1 MVHNPQIGIE
11 EREVLVESER
21 GRESVE
27 QFVDGLQ
34 TYQNRSTE
42 RQDTIVTIDRCDYRP
57 YLFTKGM
64 PLDDDGDDDT
74 RSEGVVDP
82 DQKVE
87 HYLNAVR
94 EAADPSVA
102 TVFERGGKND
112 PDVDGRLF
120 IGVPGVHS
128 VSLAGMEAWRGV
140 MPMAPDPTGPHT
152 AAEMIDLYAMEQLR
166 DVPFVEWKNEPGPDD
181 CDTTTTSDRFDDV
194 YDPLTA
200 DLDRIG
206 DADIDEDWW
215 YGTDRLFVE
224 AGVGAA
230 DWWGPYVSQF
240 LLHDVDLWSLPTKQR
255 YLRYQEIDYNKSRE
269 RWLDVLEGIAPT
281 DDDGSLISAELNP
294 NPPSETEGG
303 RGYLET
309 PRHLATIVNAEPPY
323 QEYLIAAL
331 YLLGRDWVD
340 YDDGLAYV
348 TREEGPVFNYTD
360 NGPVGLLDLIARAGR
375 EALLAAFYQ
384 KYYAHF
390 RCRPETYAGRIHAQE
405 FNDDSP
411 GRDMFNIDAL
421 VADAEI
427 LDRQRR
433 LRAGGDGDPG
443 FLSTVYQEGSPV
455 HPAYPSGH
463 SVIAG
468 ACGTIL
474 KTWFENADWN
484 DEADYYLPV
493 DRGEG
498 EHPPT
503 MNDVPDGH
511 RGVHQE
517 IDKLI
522 SNVGLA
528 RMFAGVH
535 YYSDHY
541 EGVKLGEQV
550 AVGLLMDVFGRA
562 FDGREAI
569 APTFARY
576 LEYGAD
582 AEMAITEYTRTL
594 RKLRYEADQDTPRHP
609 S

>member
-1 MVHNPQIGIE
+1 MVHNPQVDIE
-11 EREVLVESER
+11 ERELLVESER

-27 QFVDGLQ
+27 QFVDELL
-34 TYQNRSTE
+34 TYENRSTE
-42 RQDTIVTIDRCDYRP
+42 RQGVTIEVDGRTYQP

-64 PLDDDGDDDT
+64 PLDDGGSDAGT
-74 RSEGVVDP
+74 PRPEGVVAP
-82 DQKVE
+82 YRKVE
-87 HYLNAVR
+87 NYLDAVR

-102 TVFERGGKND
+102 RVFERGGN
-112 PDVDGRLF
+112 RLF

-128 VSLAGMEAWRGV
+128 IGLAGMEAWRGV
-140 MPMAPDPTGPHT
+140 MPIAPDPTGPHT
-152 AAEMIDLYAMEQLR
+152 AAEMVDVYAMEQLR
-166 DVPFVEWKNEPGPDD
+166 DVPFVEWKNEPGPGDG
-181 CDTTTTSDRFDDV
+181 DTTATTDRFDDV
-194 YDPLTA
+194 YGPLAT
-200 DLDRIG
+200 DLDTI
-206 DADIDEDWW
+206 ADEEEIEEDWW
-215 YGTDRLFVE
+215 YGKDRLFVE
-224 AGVGAA
+224 ADVGAG
-230 DWWGPYVSQF
+230 DWWGPYISQF
-240 LLHDVDLWSLPTKQR
+240 LLHDVDLWSLPNRQR
-255 YLRYQEIDYNKSRE
+255 YLRYQEIDYNKSRD
-269 RWLDVLEGIAPT
+269 RWLEVLEGVAPT
-281 DDDGSLISAELNP
+281 DDEGNLISAELNP
-294 NPPSETEGG
+294 HPPSGG
-303 RGYLET
+303 RGYIET

-384 KYYAHF
+384 KYYCHF
-390 RCRPETYAGRIHAQE
+390 RCRPETYAGRIHAQT
-405 FNDDSP
+405 FADDSSA
-411 GRDMFNIDAL
+411 DFEIDDL
-421 VADAEI
+421 VTDAEI
-427 LDRQRR
+427 LERQRQ

-443 FLSTVYQEGSPV
+443 LLSTVYIEGSPV

-474 KTWFENADWN
+474 KAWFENADWS

-498 EHPPT
+498 NHPPT
-503 MNDVPDGH
+503 MDVPDGH
-511 RGVHQE
+511 HGIHQE
-517 IDKLI
+517 IDKLM
-522 SNVGLA
+522 SNIGLA

-550 AVGLLMDVFGRA
+550 AVGLLADVFGRA
-562 FDGREAI
+562 FDGRKAI
-569 APTFARY
+569 APTFTPY
-576 LEYGAD
+576 MEYDAG
-582 AEMAITEYTRTL
+582 AEMMVNEHPRTL
-594 RKLRYEADQDTPRHP
+594 RKLRYAADRDNPRLP

>member
-1 MVHNPQIGIE
+1 MWCVTMAHDTRIDIE
-11 EREVLVESER
+11 ERELLVESER

-27 QFVDGLQ
+27 QFVEELL
-34 TYQNRSTE
+34 TYENRSTE
-42 RQDTIVTIDRCDYRP
+42 RQGVTIEIDGRTYRP

-64 PLDDDGDDDT
+64 PLDDGGSDT
-74 RSEGVVDP
+74 GTPRPEGVVAP
-82 DQKVE
+82 YRKIQN
-87 HYLNAVR
+87 YLDAVR

-102 TVFERGGKND
+102 RVFERGGN
-112 PDVDGRLF
+112 RLF

-166 DVPFVEWKNEPGPDD
+166 DVPFVEWRNEPGPDD
-181 CDTTTTSDRFDDV
+181 GDTTTSERFDEV
-194 YDPLTA
+194 HGPLAT
-200 DLDRIG
+200 DLDRI
-206 DADIDEDWW
+206 ADEDGIEDDWW
-215 YGTDRLFVE
+215 YGKDRLFVE
-224 AGVGAA
+224 ADVGAA
-230 DWWGPYVSQF
+230 GWWGPYISQF
-240 LLHDVDLWSLPTKQR
+240 LLHDVDLWSLPTEQR
-255 YLRYQEIDYNKSRE
+255 YLRYQEIDYNKSRD
-269 RWLDVLEGIAPT
+269 RWLELLEGIAPT
-281 DDDGSLISAELNP
+281 DDEGDLISAELNP
-294 NPPSETEGG
+294 NPPSGG
-303 RGYLET
+303 RGYIET

-331 YLLGRDWVD
+331 YLLGRDWLD
-340 YDDGLAYV
+340 YDEGLAYV

-360 NGPVGLLDLIARAGR
+360 NGPVGLLDLLARAGR

-390 RCRPETYAGRIHAQE
+390 RCRPETYAGRIHGQE
-405 FNDDSP
+405 FTADSP
-411 GRDMFNIDAL
+411 TDFEIDSL
-421 VADAEI
+421 VTDAKVLE
-427 LDRQRR
+427 RQRQ

-443 FLSTVYQEGSPV
+443 LLSTVYIEGSPV

-474 KTWFENADWN
+474 KAWFKNADWN

-493 DRGEG
+493 DRGEDSY
-498 EHPPT
+498 PPT
-503 MNDVPDGH
+503 MDVPEGH
-511 RGVHQE
+511 RGIHQE
-517 IDKLI
+517 IDKLM

-550 AVGLLMDVFGRA
+550 AVGLLTDVFGRA

-569 APTFARY
+569 APTFTPY
-576 LEYGAD
+576 MEYGAD
-582 AEMAITEYTRTL
+582 AELAITEYPRTL
-594 RKLRYEADQDTPRHP
+594 RKLRYDADRDRPRLP